1 MPIFVHQLEEAV
13 TTAVLEVQNAR
24 VELLKKGVPTEL
36 EEIAFTVEMIRDN
49 GEGALKLK
57 SITATPK
64 RVSRTETPEVV
75 EESEQT
81 VGPSSSTA
89 TENSTQNSTATSS
102 ESSNQTTS
110 HGRETQVE
118 VEYKD

>member
-1 MPIFVHQLEEAV
+1 MPIFVHELEDAV
-13 TTAVLEVQNAR
+13 TAAVVQVQNAR

-36 EEIAFTVEMIRDN
+36 DSIAFTVEMIREK

-64 RVSRTETPEVV
+64 RVSRTETPEVI
-75 EESEQT
+75 EENTQT
-81 VGPSSSTA
+81 VGPSTTNA
-89 TENSTQNSTATSS
+89 TESGTQNSTANSS

-118 VEYKD
+118 VEYKE